1 LKLLYLL
8 KFDVFQLFCYFQRM
22 LKSTESMNEMELR
35 GREALE
41 GLLSQVP
48 IVSIDSLEW
57 KPVIARSEVDLI
69 VRLQTAGQPYQ
80 LLCEILFNGQPRY
93 VSHALLKMREY
104 VARSGPD
111 VIPILIAPYFSPAT
125 RDACQ
130 QNQVGYLDLE
140 GNARISFGGVFI
152 DRQVSV
158 KPVVERRELKSLFR
172 PRSAQVLRV
181 MLRAPERIWRVV
193 ELAQTSAVSL
203 GHVSNVRAALLDREW
218 ATASSDGLYLSQP
231 NALLD
236 AWRGSY
242 ETPVRERKCFYTT
255 LHGSAL
261 EDAAR
266 DVLGASGTHEPEV
279 AFASFSAAKWLAPYA
294 RTSTQYF
301 YATLTGLEKL
311 KTALKLAP
319 SAKGENVVIMLPKD
333 AGLLSDTVEPAPGA
347 VCTSPVQT
355 YLDLCIAGERGE
367 EAAQHLRQERMTWP
381 A

>member
-1 LKLLYLL
+1 
-8 KFDVFQLFCYFQRM
+8 M
-22 LKSTESMNEMELR
+22 LKPTESMNETELR

-48 IVSIDSLEW
+48 IVSIDSLESQQ
-57 KPVIARSEVDLI
+57 VIARGEVDLI
-69 VRLQTAGQPYQ
+69 VRLQAAGQPYR
-80 LLCEILFNGQPRY
+80 LFCEVLFNGQPRY

-104 VARSGPD
+104 VARSGPG

-125 RDACQ
+125 RDTCQ

-181 MLRAPERIWRVV
+181 MLREPERIWRVV

-203 GHVSNVRAALLDREW
+203 GHVSNVRTALLDREW

-236 AWRGSY
+236 AWSDSY
-242 ETPVRERKCFYTT
+242 ETPVGERKCFYTT

-266 DVLGASGTHEPEV
+266 DVLGASGPQEPEA

-294 RTSTQYF
+294 RTSTHYF
-301 YATLTGLEKL
+301 YATPAGLEKL
-311 KTALKLAP
+311 KAALKLAP

-333 AGLLSDTVEPAPGA
+333 TGLLSDTVEPAPGA

-355 YLDLCIAGERGE
+355 YLDLWIAGERGE

-381 A
+381 G